1 MIKLKE
7 IIVQLDDNTYENFK
21 QQLSKTKAD
30 NFLYLTQ
37 SYRKNNVDDEEIIN
51 HLNLNAN
58 SFYVLK
64 SRLYDKIKNH
74 ISSGVD
80 VNREDVLKQLQQV
93 HEMVYNQPRELAIA
107 FLQKLEEDLLKLDM
121 HGELLTVYS
130 ALKKVHVKSER
141 YFHYSQLYNKHLAFW
156 ISLEKTE
163 AILGNFNQ
171 ILGLYDC
178 SKSAEYIDKLSF
190 LRLEILNHL
199 ALNPSRQ
206 VEIIKN
212 IMDLQLYIFCDI
224 KPDKDADPEEILNDT
239 LKKMKELPES
249 SVHKRWNVAIEYL
262 HFEYYHKINSPKTSA
277 LCSKVNQ
284 HINNVLL
291 YNSIC
296 LSPRFLLSKTQVMC
310 DSEKQQ
316 ELLSDLDKQILIDP
330 NDSYSKVLFGLYSS
344 LLSYYSGKTK
354 EAINTLNG
362 IINLYS
368 FKDFFHINIEIKI
381 TLAYYYIQ
389 IKEFDLAEN
398 LLKNI
403 YRKIKSEEL
412 SQYDNVLD
420 IIKVLN
426 LELYPDKSE
435 KGNAKK
441 KDSYTLFAARNTGKH
456 AVLNHLMPEL
466 KKKFNQSL

>member
-7 IIVQLDDNTYENFK
+7 IIVQLDDNTYEDFK
-21 QQLSKTKAD
+21 DQLSKNKAD

-37 SYRKNNVDDEEIIN
+37 SYRQNNVDDEEIIN
-51 HLNLNAN
+51 HLNLNSN

-64 SRLYDKIKNH
+64 SRLYDKIKSH

-80 VNREDVLKQLQQV
+80 VTRDDVFRQLQQV
-93 HEMVYNQPRELAIA
+93 HDMVHSQPREIAIA
-107 FLQKLEEDLLKLDM
+107 FLQKLEEDLLKFDM
-121 HGELLTVYS
+121 HSELLMVYS

-141 YFHYSQLYNKHLAFW
+141 YFHYSQLYNKHIAFLL
-156 ISLEKTE
+156 SLEKTE
-163 AILGNFNQ
+163 TILGNFNQ

-178 SKSAEYIDKLSF
+178 SKSTEYIDKLLF
-190 LRLEILNHL
+190 LRTEVLNHL

-206 VEIIKN
+206 IELIKN
-212 IMDLQLYIFCDI
+212 IVELQLSIFCDT
-224 KPDKDADPEEILNDT
+224 KPGEDFDPEEVLNDT
-239 LKKMKELPES
+239 FKKLKELPES
-249 SVHKRWNVAIEYL
+249 SNHKKWNIAIDYL
-262 HFEYYHKINSPKTSA
+262 SFEYYKKINS
-277 LCSKVNQ
+277 SKSLNQ
-284 HINNVLL
+284 CLKVDEQIGNFML

-296 LSPRFLLSKTQVMC
+296 LSPRFLLSKAQVFC
-310 DSEKQQ
+310 DGGKHE
-316 ELLSDLDKQILIDP
+316 ELLGDIDKQILIDP
-330 NDSYSKVLFGLYSS
+330 NDIYSKVLYGLYTS

-354 EAINTLNG
+354 EAINNLNS

-412 SQYDNVLD
+412 SHYENVLD

-435 KGNAKK
+435 KGTSKK
-441 KDSYTLFAARNTGKH
+441 RDSFTLFVARNTGKY
-456 AVLNHLMPEL
+456 AVLNHLMPEF
-466 KKKFNQSL
+466 KKKFN